1 LSKVFIFFLLS
12 DNIHTK
18 GREHMNTLEDVIADN
33 EKLLYGVISKYY
45 RYAPKEDLYQVGVMG
60 IINAY
65 KNYDFKRK
73 TKFSTYAHFYIVG
86 EVKKYI
92 RENMGLKVSRDIANL
107 GAKIE
112 RVKELLAQKYNRTPN
127 IEELS
132 SYLEIDQKVVIE
144 ALQMKEYIRSL
155 DEVINE
161 DGKEM
166 TLSDIIWVEEGY
178 DKLDFINLKDGIR
191 TLNNSEKAV
200 IRNRY
205 FEDRTQQETA
215 RILGLSQVQVSR
227 EEQRALDKL
236 RNFNK

>member
-1 LSKVFIFFLLS
+1 
-12 DNIHTK
+12 
-18 GREHMNTLEDVIADN
+18 
-33 EKLLYGVISKYY
+33 
-45 RYAPKEDLYQVGVMG
+45 
-60 IINAY
+60 
-65 KNYDFKRK
+65 
-73 TKFSTYAHFYIVG
+73 
-86 EVKKYI
+86 
-92 RENMGLKVSRDIANL
+92 MGLKVSRDIANL

-132 SYLEIDQKVVIE
+132 SYLEIDQRIVVE
-144 ALQMKEYIRSL
+144 ALQTKDYIRSL

-166 TLSDIIWVEEGY
+166 TLSDIIWREEEY

-191 TLNNSEKAV
+191 TLNSSEKAV

-205 FEDRTQQETA
+205 FEDKTQQETA
-215 RILGLSQVQVSR
+215 RILGISQVQVSR

-236 RNFNK
+236 RNYNK